1 VTFWFCMALSTSNG
15 SGLGSMT
22 MVPAIYM
29 GAFMAVVMP
38 YMWNSGRAVRNTSL
52 VSMFG
57 AFLPWS
63 Q

>member
-1 VTFWFCMALSTSNG
+1 MALRTSSG

-22 MVPAIYM
+22 IVPAMYM

-38 YMWNSGRAVRNTSL
+38 YMWNRGMAVRNTSV

-57 AFLPWS
+57 ASLPYS